1 MDRAVSFSYFYGEES
16 EQFSFYRIPKLLI
29 TGAQFKTLST
39 DAKLLYGLL
48 LDRMGLSA
56 KNGWYDEQGRVY
68 IYYTLE
74 EIMADMNCG
83 KDKGVK
89 LLSELDANRGI
100 GLIERVKQG
109 QGRPT
114 RIYVKRF
121 TTKAV
126 PPPPPEPPADLEE
139 PSTRSQ
145 DFGFSEVSPS
155 SEVLTSEKPKSG
167 VRKIR
172 SPEVGKTEVSYYS
185 KNYPDS
191 SYLYPSIHPSEPQM
205 DTVLPYGL
213 RRVKSLR
220 TLTTESTAVLMPFRA
235 QEIQD
240 PGGLYYG
247 VNAVSKNLLIC
258 DRKRLI
264 SPHAFYLGVSG
275 SGKSMAM
282 KSTIANIA
290 LATNDDIIIID
301 AEREYGPL
309 TRALGGEV
317 IEISP
322 HSPHHINPLDIV
334 DGYGDGE
341 NPVAMKSEVIT
352 SILEQQMGVGMVHGS
367 HKSIIDRCT
376 ANIYRPFLH
385 AKGKLPT
392 PLLSDWRKEVLKQ
405 SDPEARELALASE
418 IITEGSLNIFAHP
431 TNVDMNS
438 RIVTIDLYEMGE
450 QLRPTALVVTL
461 EAIQNRVASNRRKG
475 KFTWV
480 FIDEVYL
487 YFKYH
492 YSAEILY
499 RAWKRFRKYGAPLT
513 AATQNVEEC
522 LKSETA
528 RLMFA
533 NSEFLLLFNQAATDR
548 QELGKLLHI
557 SDTQMGYITG
567 AEAGHGLLRM
577 GGSLVPFLN
586 TIPRDN
592 ALYKLMTT
600 TPGEA

>member
-1 MDRAVSFSYFYGEES
+1 
-16 EQFSFYRIPKLLI
+16 
-29 TGAQFKTLST
+29 
-39 DAKLLYGLL
+39 
-48 LDRMGLSA
+48 
-56 KNGWYDEQGRVY
+56 
-68 IYYTLE
+68 
-74 EIMADMNCG
+74 
-83 KDKGVK
+83 
-89 LLSELDANRGI
+89 
-100 GLIERVKQG
+100 
-109 QGRPT
+109 
-114 RIYVKRF
+114 
-121 TTKAV
+121 
-126 PPPPPEPPADLEE
+126 
-139 PSTRSQ
+139 
-145 DFGFSEVSPS
+145 
-155 SEVLTSEKPKSG
+155 
-167 VRKIR
+167 
-172 SPEVGKTEVSYYS
+172 
-185 KNYPDS
+185 
-191 SYLYPSIHPSEPQM
+191 
-205 DTVLPYGL
+205 
-213 RRVKSLR
+213 
-220 TLTTESTAVLMPFRA
+220 MPW
-235 QEIQD
+235 Q
-240 PGGLYYG
+240 P
-247 VNAVSKNLLIC
+247 
-258 DRKRLI
+258 
-264 SPHAFYLGVSG
+264 
-275 SGKSMAM
+275 
-282 KSTIANIA
+282 
-290 LATNDDIIIID
+290 NDDIIIID

-317 IEISP
+317 IETSP
-322 HSPHHINPLDIV
+322 HSPHHINPLDIA

-341 NPVAMKSEVIT
+341 NPIAMKSEVIT

-392 PLLSDWRKEVLKQ
+392 PLLSDWRNEVLKQ

-475 KFTWV
+475 KYTWI

-499 RAWKRFRKYGAPLT
+499 RAWKRFRKYAAPLT

-557 SDTQMGYITG
+557 SDMQMGYITG

-577 GGSLVPFLN
+577 GGSLAPFFN
-586 TIPRDN
+586 TIPKDN
-592 ALYKLMTT
+592 ALYRLMTT
-600 TPGEA
+600 TPGET